1 MKKIIIAIDGFS
13 SCGKSTLAKQLAA
26 KLNYVFIDTGA
37 MYRAITLYFLRNN
50 INTNNST
57 EIENALQQIH
67 LSFEYNKIKESSDIY
82 LNAENVEAEIRNKEV
97 TQNVSRI
104 STLKEVRT
112 FGVVQQ
118 QKMGDKKGV
127 VMDGRDIGTV
137 VFPNAELKIFV
148 TANIEIRVERRFKE
162 MMEKNID
169 ITRNEI
175 KKNLEE
181 RDFIDST
188 REIGPLKKATD
199 ALELDNSHITREE
212 QLAIALNWANEKINA
227 ST

>member
-1 MKKIIIAIDGFS
+1 M
-13 SCGKSTLAKQLAA
+13 
-26 KLNYVFIDTGA
+26 
-37 MYRAITLYFLRNN
+37 
-50 INTNNST
+50 
-57 EIENALQQIH
+57 
-67 LSFEYNKIKESSDIY
+67 
-82 LNAENVEAEIRNKEV
+82 NAENVEAEIRNKEV